1 MGMELPKS
9 FRILDSVGHTPEALQ
24 RPNCSAWTL
33 HCACPGQRIALAL
46 SLTFADQ
53 TEQRRITSFADLLC
67 ARGRVGRARSAK
79 PRQMPFS
86 KASGK
91 DSWMASRISRG
102 HGSEQ

>member
-46 SLTFADQ
+46 SLTFADLGYVATCHNQ
-53 TEQRRITSFADLLC
+53 SPVEFWVFGFTLQ
-67 ARGRVGRARSAK
+67 
-79 PRQMPFS
+79 
-86 KASGK
+86 
-91 DSWMASRISRG
+91 
-102 HGSEQ
+102 